1 MPNFQLREYQF
12 QLDAITEIVAAAKKL
27 LRRNQPGAVLLDA
40 PTGAGKTV
48 TTANAIARLVE
59 TYPEPLAFIWIAPNT
74 LQEQSL
80 RRLQDLYV
88 DNKSLS
94 CLDAAGL
101 RGAELEDRSILFLN
115 WASVNKS
122 SNVLRKDK
130 EGEEQGS
137 ETGRTL
143 QELLDATRSAGR
155 KIVLIVDESHRD
167 INGVQAQLVVQNI
180 IAPDLTLEISAT
192 PVLKDYDDR
201 VTVNRDDVVAAG
213 VIRKQF
219 NINPGV
225 KGSLT
230 LEDGKVVIQE
240 AGSAELLL
248 DVAMSHRRNLAEAFA
263 AQGSK
268 VNPLVLVQLP
278 DKGDVP
284 SDIRERIEDHLHRVH
299 GVSVANGK
307 AAIWLSGEHVNK
319 DGIEA
324 ADSPVELLFFK
335 QAIALG
341 WDCPRAHILVSLR
354 EMKSPTFTAQ
364 VLGRILRQ
372 PEHRHYDDALLDS
385 AYVFTNYPEF
395 TLEKQFEKVMATR
408 LVTAER
414 RVEFPLPCWR
424 EVNADQRMHLTESA
438 YRMILSY
445 ANAFSAGVRHRG
457 PVTGA
462 MVSDLALKNIDV
474 DEEDLRVTFKG
485 DVEYE
490 LNEEQLEELLSW
502 RVRKLTKGLAA
513 QVDGRKHVR
522 RALLELARQQLPE
535 GTDKELREVVLH
547 PTNESAIERMVQ
559 TAMAQLKAEFEGKQR
574 SFEEAATWTPRDNK
588 VLPWSKS
595 LQGFNKCI
603 YSPVL
608 AGELNGTETRF
619 ARFLDDHPA
628 VTAWLKNGDKGS
640 EHFAIPYKQ
649 QGKTHLFFPD
659 FLAVLSDGRIG
670 IWDTKGHGIDGSA
683 NYADAPLK
691 AEALVAYREERAEAG
706 VPVEGGLVVEDE
718 HGRWML
724 HDTEGY
730 RWSSEL
736 QGWRPLADAL

>member
-1 MPNFQLREYQF
+1 MPTFQLREYQF
-12 QLDAITEIVAAAKKL
+12 QLDAITQIVAAAKQL
-27 LRRNQPGAVLLDA
+27 LRRTRPGAVLLDA

-48 TTANAIARLVE
+48 TTANAIAKLVE
-59 TYPEPLAFIWIAPNT
+59 DYPEPLAFIWIAPNT

-80 RRLQDLYV
+80 KRLQDLYV
-88 DNKSLS
+88 DNKTLS
-94 CLDAAGL
+94 CLDATGL

-115 WASVNKS
+115 WSSVNKS

-130 EGEEQGS
+130 EGEEKGS

-143 QELLDATRSAGR
+143 QELLDATRAAGR
-155 KIVLIVDESHRD
+155 KIALIVDESHRD

-192 PVLKDYDDR
+192 PVLKDYDVR
-201 VTVNRDDVVAAG
+201 VTIQREDVVAAG

-219 NINPGV
+219 TINPGV

-230 LEDGKVVIQE
+230 VEDGKVVIE
-240 AGSAELLL
+240 DAGSAELLL
-248 DVAMSHRRNLAEAFA
+248 DVAMGHRKKLADAFA
-263 AQGSK
+263 AQGAK

-307 AAIWLSGEHVNK
+307 AAVWLSGEHLNK

-372 PEHRHYDDALLDS
+372 PEHHHYEDALLDS
-385 AYVFTNYPEF
+385 AYVFTNYSEF
-395 TLEKQFEKVMATR
+395 TLEKQFETVMATR

-414 RVEFPLPCWR
+414 RIEFPLPCWR
-424 EVNADQRMHLTESA
+424 EVNADQRMHLTDSA

-445 ANAFSAGVRHRG
+445 ADAFAAGVQHRG

-462 MVSDLALKNIDV
+462 MVSDIALENIDV
-474 DEEDLRVTFKG
+474 EEEDLRVTFAG
-485 DVEYE
+485 NVEYE
-490 LNEEQLEELLSW
+490 LNEEQLEELLAW

-522 RALLELARQQLPE
+522 RALLEVARQRQPD

-547 PTNESAIERMVQ
+547 PSNESAIERMVQ
-559 TAMAQLKAEFEGKQR
+559 AAMIQLQAEFEGKRR
-574 SFEEAATWTPRDNK
+574 SFDEAPTWTPRDNK
-588 VLPWSKS
+588 VLRWSKS
-595 LQGFNKCI
+595 LPGFTKCV

-608 AGELNGTETRF
+608 ADELNGTETRF
-619 ARFLDDHPA
+619 ARFLDGHTA
-628 VTAWLKNGDKGS
+628 VSAWLKNGDKGA
-640 EHFAIPYKQ
+640 EHFAIPYERD
-649 QGKTHLFFPD
+649 GKTHLFFPD

-670 IWDTKGHGIDGSA
+670 VWDTKGHGIDGSA
-683 NYADAPLK
+683 NYADASLK
-691 AEALVAYREERAEAG
+691 ADALVTYRKARAEAG
-706 VPVEGGLVVEDE
+706 VPVEGGLVVEDAQG
-718 HGRWML
+718 HWML
-724 HDTEGY
+724 HDVEGY

-736 QGWRPLADAL
+736 RDWRPLVDAL